1 MLCDK
6 CGATAADGTAVCP
19 ECGEP
24 MAPAVFV
31 PVPAPEA
38 TVPTVPRSQ
47 RPAWLIPAIAVA
59 VLLVIAA
66 AAYFLWPT
74 ITGSAESAP
83 AAAVVRMM
91 DSFAAYDA
99 QGILDNA
106 THASMS
112 TTDVAAFVKQ
122 AESAKKLAAGKPGL
136 KDLKVLKTTYDAK
149 DKNTAVVQVSAQW
162 LTDQAKGTYTQRTET
177 LTVILKDGKWQ
188 VRLFQ

>member
-1 MLCDK
+1 MLCEK
-6 CGATAADGTAVCP
+6 CGAAVAEGTANCP

-24 MAPAVFV
+24 MGVAVTI

-38 TVPTVPRSQ
+38 TVPSVPRSQ

-66 AAYFLWPT
+66 GAYFLWPT
-74 ITGSAESAP
+74 ITGSVETAP

-106 THASMS
+106 THSSMS

-122 AESAKKLAAGKPGL
+122 AADAKKLAAGKPGL
-136 KDLKVLKTTYDAK
+136 KDLKIIKTTYDAK

-177 LTVILKDGKWQ
+177 LTVVLKDGKWL